1 MAYRETPA
9 SGRGLRNVWCTS
21 LNINITADGHAY
33 LGSYIGSEA
42 GKSAYTKD
50 QIKEWIKD
58 IDSLANIAKTE
69 PQLAYAAYVY
79 GMSKRWMFLSRTTPC
94 IAEEMKILEH
104 HIKEREETLIPAIV
118 GKDFISDEM
127 RKIFSLPARLG
138 GMGFIDPSK
147 TSDLEYESSIIAT
160 SQLTEAIFNQVSHP
174 ELDQETQSEA
184 MKIVKKKKE
193 VWYKGLQQNIISES
207 NTTVAKIIE
216 LSSEKGASCWLTS
229 LPLKRYGFLLNKQ
242 EFHDAVCLRYNFAI
256 KLAAK
261 VCACGERYS
270 VNHCLTC
277 KKGGYV
283 ILRHNSLRD
292 LFAELLR
299 EFCHDVDTEPVLLP
313 LTGEKLPPG
322 SNTADGAR
330 LDVSARGLYSPLDKA
345 FIDIRVFKSLAKSN
359 WEKKPADMYKSNQN
373 EKRREYGPR
382 LTQVEKAGGFI
393 PAILSTS
400 GGIGKECDI
409 PRIAERIA
417 LKRKEKYSDVVAFIR
432 RRVRFDLLRTCV
444 ISLRGYRKP
453 SNNTSIE
460 SLDFNLRKVASVY

>member
-1 MAYRETPA
+1 
-9 SGRGLRNVWCTS
+9 
-21 LNINITADGHAY
+21 
-33 LGSYIGSEA
+33 
-42 GKSAYTKD
+42 
-50 QIKEWIKD
+50 
-58 IDSLANIAKTE
+58 
-69 PQLAYAAYVY
+69 
-79 GMSKRWMFLSRTTPC
+79 MSP
-94 IAEEMKILEH
+94 H
-104 HIKEREETLIPAIV
+104 
-118 GKDFISDEM
+118 
-127 RKIFSLPARLG
+127 G
-138 GMGFIDPSK
+138 GFF
-147 TSDLEYESSIIAT
+147 TEYESSIIAT

-193 VWYKGLQQNIISES
+193 VWYKELQQYIISES
-207 NTTVAKIIE
+207 STTVAKIIE
-216 LSSEKGASCWLTS
+216 LSSEKGASCCLTS

-242 EFHDAVCLRYNFAI
+242 EFHDALCIRYNFAI

-261 VCACGERYS
+261 VCTCGERYS

-283 ILRHNSLRD
+283 ILRHNYLRD

-330 LDVSARGLYSPLDKA
+330 LDVSARSLYSPLDKA
-345 FIDIRVFKSLAKSN
+345 FIDIRVFNSLAKSN
-359 WEKKPADMYKSNQN
+359 WEKKPADMYKSHQN

-400 GGIGKECDI
+400 GGVGKECDTLI
-409 PRIAERIA
+409 RRIADRIA
-417 LKRKEKYSDVVAFIR
+417 LKRKEKYSDVVF
-432 RRVRFDLLRTCV
+432 F
-444 ISLRGYRKP
+444 
-453 SNNTSIE
+453 
-460 SLDFNLRKVASVY
+460 FQ